1 MCRGILGV
9 PKAQG
14 LELSP
19 ATSLGKPATMPRK
32 QTTHLEVTGSYDQ
45 PQLSS
50 ECPEDPKSKNPFAN
64 TDQASEGPVYSPGP
78 RHPPWT
84 RLSPQV
90 FPGLSTTASCVP
102 IAPHTSVS
110 AFSPWER

>member
-90 FPGLSTTASCVP
+90 FPGLSTMASWVP
-102 IAPHTSVS
+102 IVPHTSVS